1 MCCVVLYI
9 LNLIILNIEIMGFG
23 GSAQSMIAIIKN
35 NEKMRSSR
43 KKFKKTLG
51 GYGSHSKPEYN
62 LPKATPEV
70 LREIRE
76 RLKKEQKKRVIK
88 QGVIWTVL
96 LVTVV
101 LLITFI

>member
-1 MCCVVLYI
+1 
-9 LNLIILNIEIMGFG
+9 MGFG
-23 GSAQSMIAIIKN
+23 GSVQSMIAIIKN

-62 LPKATPEV
+62 FPKATPEI
-70 LREIRE
+70 LQEIRE
-76 RLKKEQKKRVIK
+76 RLKKEKKKRVIK
-88 QGVIWTVL
+88 QGVIWTLL
-96 LVTVV
+96 LVAFV

>member
-1 MCCVVLYI
+1 
-9 LNLIILNIEIMGFG
+9 MGFG
-23 GSAQSMIAIIKN
+23 GSVQSMIAIIKN

-62 LPKATPEV
+62 FPKATPEI
-70 LREIRE
+70 LQEIRE
-76 RLKKEQKKRVIK
+76 RLKKEQKKRVIS
-88 QGVIWTVL
+88 QGVIWTLL
-96 LVTVV
+96 LVAFV